1 MDTLHCTILQ
11 SDIVWKDPE
20 ANRERYADSFRRL
33 PEDCD
38 LLLLPEMCM
47 SGFDTGSTDTAE
59 CPGGVSC
66 AFFRQWA
73 REKDT
78 AIAAGLAI
86 RENAK
91 VYNRLLWTFP
101 DGSQEHY
108 DKRHLF
114 RMGEEP
120 RLYTAGRQD
129 GCVHYR
135 GWNILLQVCYDL
147 RFPES
152 CRNAYRDGK
161 FRYDVLVFVAN
172 WPEARKDALMTL
184 ARARA
189 IENQAYVLLCNR
201 VGTDGN
207 GLAYSG
213 NSLIIDYKGRTMA
226 SLEENAEGFLH
237 AELSLSGLADFRE
250 KFPSFRDWDT

>member
-1 MDTLHCTILQ
+1 MDELHCILLQ
-11 SDIVWKDPE
+11 DDIVWRNPE
-20 ANRERYADSFRRL
+20 ANRTRYGDFFRRL

-38 LLLLPEMCM
+38 LVLLPEMCM
-47 SGFDTGSTDTAE
+47 SGFDTGSTETAE
-59 CPGGVSC
+59 PPGGESH

-73 REKDT
+73 MEKGT

-86 RENAK
+86 RENAQ

-120 RLYTAGRQD
+120 RLYTAGQQD
-129 GCVHYR
+129 CCIHYR
-135 GWNILLQVCYDL
+135 GWNILLQICYDL

-152 CRNAYRDGK
+152 CRNAYRNGK
-161 FRYDVLVFVAN
+161 FRYDVLVFAAN
-172 WPEARKDALMTL
+172 WPAARKDALMTL

-207 GLAYSG
+207 GLSYSG
-213 NSLIIDYKGRTMA
+213 NSLIIDYKGQIMA
-226 SLEENAEGFLH
+226 SLPENTEGFLH
-237 AELSLSGLADFRE
+237 TGLSLSALSDFRK
-250 KFPSFRDWDT
+250 KFPSFKDWDT